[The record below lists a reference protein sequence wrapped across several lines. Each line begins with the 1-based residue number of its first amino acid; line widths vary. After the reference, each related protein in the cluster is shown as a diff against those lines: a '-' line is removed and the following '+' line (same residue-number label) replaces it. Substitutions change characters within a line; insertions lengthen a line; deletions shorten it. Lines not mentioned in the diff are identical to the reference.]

1 MRQKAPLVRLGLETA
16 MGRFSAQ
23 EELGWLSSSAR
34 MAEMISSGEEAVINF
49 FLKSSFLKIKNKGK
63 VINIIGLII
72 FLIATVFLRKRLT
85 RYKDDADT
93 KNIITLE

>member
-1 MRQKAPLVRLGLETA
+1 M
-16 MGRFSAQ
+16 
-23 EELGWLSSSAR
+23 
-34 MAEMISSGEEAVINF
+34 
-49 FLKSSFLKIKNKGK
+49 KSSLLKIKNKGK